1 MTEPERISVQETRR
15 KLLGGDDVLLV
26 CAYEDEKSFVLS
38 RLEGAIS
45 LPDFLSRRES
55 LPRDRELVFY

>member
-15 KLLGGDDVLLV
+15 KLLGDDDVLLV

-45 LPDFLSRRES
+45 LPDFLSRCAS